1 VKPWDF
7 DFEIKTIAT
16 AFSHLVAPGRG
27 NTPGAYYLEILGMA
41 GFKLSE
47 LKLSGYFPGV
57 VGKITEEHGIYYYE
71 NWGFDISFETQVGR
85 ELSEF
90 LMDFAE
96 KRDGFWVATIAGDFA
111 GAIAIDGS
119 QAGKEGARL
128 RWFIVTPRFQGDGIG
143 KRLLRESVKFCKE
156 AGYKRVYLWTFKG
169 LETAGH
175 LYEREGFR
183 LCKAHEGRQW
193 GQDIIEQMYELNL

>member
-1 VKPWDF
+1 
-7 DFEIKTIAT
+7 
-16 AFSHLVAPGRG
+16 
-27 NTPGAYYLEILGMA
+27 MA
-41 GFKLSE
+41 GFQLSE
-47 LKLSGYFPGV
+47 LKLTGYFPGV
-57 VGKITEEHGIYYYE
+57 VGKITELHATYYYE

-169 LETAGH
+169 LETARF
-175 LYEREGFR
+175 LYECEGFR